1 MDSIKLVQTM
11 LATTVYDKTQIS
23 VYSLSSVNGHVL
35 RKKELEKKRNTHSCL
50 VTVKSLLIYNNTT

>member
-35 RKKELEKKRNTHSCL
+35 RKKRTGKKEKHSFLSSYCEISFDL
-50 VTVKSLLIYNNTT
+50 